1 MIKKLFI
8 LILLAAAFVGGYY
21 CGRQPNSPDIFGKA
35 QVYYRQASEAGQ
47 QLMAVVN
54 GEPEKVLSQV
64 APEKMTVTVD
74 GKKYNLG
81 AKPRKD
87 PDSRDKK

>member
-21 CGRQPNSPDIFGKA
+21 CGRQPDSPDIIGKA
-35 QVYYRQASEAGQ
+35 QAYYKQASEAGQ

-64 APEKMTVTVD
+64 APQDMTVTVD
-74 GKKYNLG
+74 GKKYHLG
-81 AKPRKD
+81 AKPPKD
-87 PDSRDKK
+87 PNSREE